1 MLVQLI
7 ATDGNL
13 ETGLLGVETSHTC
26 WWDAGPVRPIAACL
40 LPVTSRDI
48 SKTAS
53 LLLRLRGSR
62 NLPIKRDSRTAKL
75 PAQMIASVQGHFQ
88 FKAGLNTERFST
100 NTGRLIAQ

>member
-13 ETGLLGVETSHTC
+13 GTKLPVMETSRTC

-53 LLLRLRGSR
+53 LLPRSCGSR
-62 NLPIKRDSRTAKL
+62 NLPIKKDLRTAKL
-75 PAQMIASVQGHFQ
+75 QVRMIASVQRRFQ
-88 FKAGLNTERFST
+88 FKGGLNTERSST
-100 NTGRLIAQ
+100 NTG